1 MKKLVVL
8 FSFLV
13 LFTNFNCEN
22 EPLEG
27 DFVIENGNS
36 CTEANNGVQ
45 LAKSNFNNATQLN
58 YSELCNAYKL
68 ALQNKLSICGDDTT
82 VQDIIDSLGDC
93 ILEN

>member
-22 EPLEG
+22 EPLED

-36 CTEANNGVQ
+36 CTEANNEVQ
-45 LAKSNFNNATQLN
+45 LEKANFNNATQVN

-68 ALQNKLSICGDDTT
+68 ALQNKLNICGVDIT
-82 VQDIIDSLGDC
+82 VQEIIDSLGDC
-93 ILEN
+93 IYEN

>member
-1 MKKLVVL
+1 MKKLVVF

-27 DFVIENGNS
+27 DFVVDNGNS
-36 CTEANNGVQ
+36 CSEANNEVQ
-45 LAKSNFNNATQLN
+45 LAKANFNDAMQLN

-68 ALQNKLSICGDDTT
+68 ALQNKLIICGEDPT